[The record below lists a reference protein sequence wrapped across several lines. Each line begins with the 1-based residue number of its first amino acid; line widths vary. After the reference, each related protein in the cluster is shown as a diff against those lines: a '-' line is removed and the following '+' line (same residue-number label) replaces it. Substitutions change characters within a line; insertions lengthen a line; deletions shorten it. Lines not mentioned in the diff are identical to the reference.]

1 MISSALDVL
10 QTEYSVW
17 NGAFVEGKSK
27 ILQYPIMLDRITYEK
42 LSRTAVRF
50 DALIEKTIEMIRQNP
65 EHLKFFRFPKSI
77 RRLIESDLGS
87 GTGRHSQFSRHDLFV
102 LEDGTIR
109 ISESNTDVPGGL
121 HESAGLHDVV
131 FEKAYL
137 FTAHMLLAGKIAKVK
152 PERVALLYSTGY
164 GEDLEQCSF
173 VSKMLKEHGIG
184 SVLCGIA
191 NVEFRSGVPFVFGK
205 PIDYVYRFFP
215 SEWIPRAGFPCS
227 VPMVNGF
234 SQLIAQSKRFAAFLH
249 EKTDLFTHEERVFI
263 EEVVPFTVRF
273 EKCDR
278 SELVKDRKKCV
289 VKKDF
294 GRVGEEVL
302 IGSLMTDG
310 EWRDALSWPASEPTR
325 WVVQEFFK
333 VKPHNIYGRKFFPC
347 FGCYTVDGEFG
358 GMYTRAAEY
367 PLTDCTA
374 NITIADYA

>member
-1 MISSALDVL
+1 MRSSALDVL

-27 ILQYPIMLDRITYEK
+27 ILQYPIMLDRMTFEK

-50 DALIEKTIEMIRQNP
+50 DSLIEKTIEMIRQIP
-65 EHLKFFRFPKSI
+65 AHLKFFRFPKSI
-77 RRLIESDLGS
+77 RRLIESDLTS
-87 GTGRHSQFSRHDLFV
+87 SPKRHSQFSRHDLFL
-102 LEDGTIR
+102 LEDGGIG

-131 FEKAYL
+131 FGKAYL
-137 FTAHMLLAGKIAKVK
+137 FTAHMLLAGKIARVK
-152 PERVALLYSTGY
+152 PKRVALVYATGY

-173 VSKMLKEHGIG
+173 ISKLLKERGIG

-191 NVEFRSGVPFVFGK
+191 NVEFRSGQPFVFGK
-205 PIDYVYRFFP
+205 PIDHVYRFFP
-215 SEWIPRAGFPCS
+215 SEWILRTGFPCS
-227 VPMVNGF
+227 IPMVNGF

-249 EKTDLFTHEERVFI
+249 EKIDWFTHEEKVFI

-273 EKCDR
+273 EKFDR
-278 SELVKDRKKCV
+278 SELVKNRKNWV

-302 IGSLMTDG
+302 IGSLMTDS
-310 EWRDALSWPASEPTR
+310 EWHDALSWPASEPTR
-325 WVVQEFFK
+325 WVAQEFFK
-333 VKPHNIYGRKFFPC
+333 VRTHTIYGRKFYPC

-367 PLTDCTA
+367 PLTDYTA